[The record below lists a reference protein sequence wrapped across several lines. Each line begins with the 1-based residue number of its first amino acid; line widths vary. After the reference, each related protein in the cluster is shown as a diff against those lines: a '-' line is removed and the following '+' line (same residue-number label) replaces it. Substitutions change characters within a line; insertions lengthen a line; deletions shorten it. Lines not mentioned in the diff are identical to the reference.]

1 MANLQ
6 RLCNKNYDVY
16 DGNKKVNDHNFY
28 KFFFLKKK
36 HFFFFFEI
44 LKGKGAKDLRDR
56 NGMRLLRMIMM
67 RSTSR

>member
-28 KFFFLKKK
+28 KFFFKKKK
-36 HFFFFFEI
+36 HFFFFLN
-44 LKGKGAKDLRDR
+44 LKGERGQRFE
-56 NGMRLLRMIMM
+56 
-67 RSTSR
+67 RSKWYEITENDNDEIYK